1 MIKVRTSEGQRE
13 IEAAVHGGNWRD
25 ASRLYGHTP
34 DEILDFSVNIN
45 PLGTPESVMDC
56 LHRNLGAIRRYP
68 DPESQ
73 DLRLSLARYLGVE
86 VENVMTGNGSA
97 EILYLLLQ
105 TLGPRRVL
113 VAEPTFSE
121 YRRAAQINGADIKIM
136 RLKPQDNFF
145 IDPEVFIKN
154 LAGVDMAFLCNPNN
168 PTGNLI
174 PADTLRELAEACCR
188 KGVFLVVDESFL
200 DFLPEW
206 PELSLCR
213 RAAEEDKLLVLRSL
227 TKIFAVPGLRLG
239 AAVAGHTTASLLQG
253 ARDPWNVNILAQM
266 AGEAALK
273 ENAYLELTRTL
284 VRQEKAYLAGRLAAF
299 GLKPFPAAVNF
310 ILVDI
315 SAAGWTAPDL
325 VRAAGRRG
333 ILIRDCSSFYGLG
346 PDYIRLAVKD
356 RAANNLL
363 LEVFAE
369 IFSV

>member
-1 MIKVRTSEGQRE
+1 MIKVKASEGQRE
-13 IEAAVHGGNWRD
+13 LEAAVHGGNWRD
-25 ASRLYGHTP
+25 VSQLYGHTP

-45 PLGTPESVMDC
+45 PLGTPEAVMEC
-56 LHRNLGAIRRYP
+56 LHRNLEAIRRYP
-68 DPESQ
+68 DPESR
-73 DLRLSLARYLGVE
+73 DLKLGIARYLGVE
-86 VENVMTGNGSA
+86 VKNVVTGNGSA

-105 TLGPRRVL
+105 TLEPRRVL

-121 YRRAAQINGADIKIM
+121 YRRAARISGADIKTM
-136 RLKPQDNFF
+136 RLNPKDNFF
-145 IDPEVFIKN
+145 IDPGVFRKN
-154 LAGVDMAFLCNPNN
+154 LSGVDMAFLCNPNN

-174 PADTLRELAEACCR
+174 PAEIMRELAEACCR
-188 KGVFLVVDESFL
+188 RGVFLVVDESFL

-213 RAAEEDKLLVLRSL
+213 LAAEEDQLLVLRSL

-239 AAVAGHTTASLLQG
+239 AAVAGHATASLLQAAG
-253 ARDPWNVNILAQM
+253 DPWNVNILAQM

-284 VRQEKAYLAGRLAAF
+284 VRREKAYLAGRLAAL

-333 ILIRDCSSFYGLG
+333 IMIRDCSSFYGLG

-356 RAANNLL
+356 RPANNILL
-363 LEVFAE
+363 DVFAE